1 MNLHLPDP
9 MGSAVGGGYM
19 AYLMAVVFLASAFA
33 VLYRDRK
40 PEMDRMYPVVNSTK
54 EEYFANGRGMVQRGK
69 EMYGDS
75 PFRVYTG
82 MGSVLILP
90 PKYASEIKNDNRFD
104 ASKFLLQVLPYHS
117 CSLAPF
123 ASLEWHSVDTIRLVL
138 ASRHSRLRTLHSTWQ
153 RPAAR
158 RYQAEPHSEFDGEDG
173 G

>member
-1 MNLHLPDP
+1 MNTTKESLMSLPLGDP
-9 MGSAVGGGYM
+9 LGTVVGGGYM
-19 AYLMAVVFLASAFA
+19 SYLMAVVFLASAFA

-40 PEMDRMYPVVNSTK
+40 PEMDRMYPVVNTTK

-104 ASKFLLQVLPYHS
+104 ASKFLLQVLWYHTHYPI
-117 CSLAPF
+117 PF
-123 ASLEWHSVDTIRLVL
+123 TSMEWHSADTTCLVL
-138 ASRHSRLRTLHSTWQ
+138 ASWYSRL
-153 RPAAR
+153 
-158 RYQAEPHSEFDGEDG
+158 
-173 G
+173 

>member
-9 MGSAVGGGYM
+9 MGTAGGGYM

-40 PEMDRMYPVVNSTK
+40 PEMDRMYPVVNKTK

-69 EMYGDS
+69 EMFGDS

-104 ASKFLLQVLPYHS
+104 ASKFLLQVWQYRLHLFMIFNSP
-117 CSLAPF
+117 
-123 ASLEWHSVDTIRLVL
+123 EWHSVDTTRIVL
-138 ASRHSRLRTLHSTWQ
+138 ASWHSGL
-153 RPAAR
+153 
-158 RYQAEPHSEFDGEDG
+158 
-173 G
+173 

>member
-104 ASKFLLQVLPYHS
+104 ASKFLLQVLQCHS
-117 CSLAPF
+117 CSLIPF
-123 ASLEWHSVDTIRLVL
+123 ASLEWHSVDTLRLVL

-153 RPAAR
+153 RPSPR
-158 RYQAEPHSEFDGEDG
+158 RHQAEPHSEFDGEDG